1 MFNVAGVPVDVNNQ
15 AAVMA
20 MEPATVWVVNRTAL
34 LEIMRSRAD
43 LALAFARDLAHRLIH
58 LMGLVEDLSLRPVV
72 ARLARILLEQST
84 GEIMHRRQWSTQA
97 EMAAQL
103 GTVPDVVHRAL
114 RNLSHEGLIQVERRR
129 IRILDRS
136 GLESKA
142 MLNE

>member
-15 AAVMA
+15 VAVMA

-34 LEIMRSRAD
+34 LEIMRSHAD

-84 GEIMHRRQWSTQA
+84 GEIMQRRQWSPQA

-136 GLESKA
+136 GPESKA

>member
-15 AAVMA
+15 VAVMA

-34 LEIMRSRAD
+34 LEIMRSHAD

-136 GLESKA
+136 GPESKA